1 MFGKKNQWM
10 GLFLVAASLTPVYG
24 AGAGAGGAGV
34 GGEAKVV
41 EGFQPYELDTSHT
54 VVRFDISHLVIST
67 VEGRF
72 NKFIGTFDYD
82 AAKQTIQNAKISID
96 VASIDT
102 NEPKRDDHLR
112 GPDFFDAQKYPKIT
126 FDTAKL
132 VGKDGKPVQLIGML
146 EMHGVKKEV
155 TLHVDFKGA
164 MTDPGGSQKIV
175 FNLSGKIN
183 RLDYGLTWNKTLD
196 KGGVA
201 IGEEVNFD
209 IKVEATQKK

>member
-1 MFGKKNQWM
+1 MLVGRKKTWM

-24 AGAGAGGAGV
+24 AGAAGA
-34 GGEAKVV
+34 EAKMV
-41 EGFQPYELDTSHT
+41 EKTQTYELDTSHT

-72 NKFIGTFDYD
+72 NKFMGTFNYD
-82 AAKQTIQNAKISID
+82 AATQTLQNAKIVID
-96 VASIDT
+96 VASVDT

-112 GPDFFDAQKYPKIT
+112 GPDFFDVKNHPQIT
-126 FDTAKL
+126 FDRAKL
-132 VGKDGKPVQLIGML
+132 VAKDGKPVQLIGML

-155 TLHVDFKGA
+155 TLDVDFKGA

-201 IGEEVNFD
+201 IGEDVQFD